1 MKRMVPR
8 IAVLAGFFAAG
19 ASAGM
24 SDQIVRYNIRARLDP
39 ATQTITGQETLVW
52 RNESPDKIG
61 ELRFHLYLNAFQNEK
76 STFIRESG
84 GQLRGDAMSQ
94 DGWGYI
100 EIKRMREAG
109 GSDLTGA
116 LRFIHP
122 DDDNADDRTVI
133 AVSLPEPVLP
143 GRSIALDIDFV
154 SKLPKVF
161 ARTGYRQDF
170 FMVGQWFPKI
180 GVWEKAG
187 DRYAKQGAWN
197 CHQFHATTEFFAD
210 YGVYD
215 VAITTPAN
223 YVVGATGVEQSAVE
237 DRSSGQT
244 TRRFHQE
251 DVHDFAWT
259 ASPHYV
265 RIERLFDPARMVGA
279 ADTAAAGQLL
289 GLQPGDLGLKPVR
302 MILLIQPEHL
312 GQADRHFQALEN
324 ALKWWGLWHGAYP
337 YQTITVVDPPYGAEG
352 AGGMEYPTLITA
364 GTSWWP
370 GRHEYLV
377 EAVIVHEFG
386 HQYWYGMVGTN
397 EFEESWL
404 DEGFNTYSTDKI
416 LDMVYG
422 AGYLPVHIL
431 EVPVAELLGTP
442 KFTWG
447 EIDRAA
453 YLQYGKHDP
462 VVRNGWQYY
471 DSFQYGI
478 NSYMR
483 PGTLL
488 RTLENY
494 LGPQT
499 MARIMRAWFERYR
512 FHHPTSVDFEKL
524 VNERAGRDMTWFFDQ
539 FVFGTNW
546 LNYKVGSVTCDPIE
560 VKLGSYAEG
569 GDRITID
576 RKAAG
581 RIEKERKKKG
591 EGQRYRI
598 VVKLVRDGESV
609 FPVEMKMTLGNGAIV
624 RERWDGRERWIRYE
638 YAEAAPVKSVEIDPE
653 HKILLDGNFADNSFV
668 ARPAA
673 LPFVKWFAN
682 LVFWFQ
688 MALP

>member
-1 MKRMVPR
+1 MGRLLLS
-8 IAVLAGFFAAG
+8 AALLAGLSASPAG
-19 ASAGM
+19 AAM
-24 SDQIVRYNIRARLDP
+24 SDQVVRYTIGARLDP
-39 ATQTITGQETLVW
+39 AAKTIAGHESLSW
-52 RNESPDKIG
+52 RNESPDSVS

-84 GQLRGDAMSQ
+84 GQLRGDKMSN
-94 DGWGYI
+94 DDWGYI
-100 EIKRMREAG
+100 EIKRMQVAG
-109 GSDLTGA
+109 GGDLTHA
-116 LRFIHP
+116 IRFIHP
-122 DDDNADDRTVI
+122 DDENADDRTVI
-133 AVSLPEPVLP
+133 AVTLPVPVLP
-143 GRSIALDIDFV
+143 GHGIALDIDFV

-161 ARTGYRQDF
+161 ARTGYHQDF

-180 GVWEKAG
+180 GVYEKAG
-187 DRYAKQGAWN
+187 DRYATKGAWN

-215 VAITTPAN
+215 VSITTPSN

-237 DRSSGQT
+237 DPRSRET
-244 TRRFHQE
+244 THRFYQE

-259 ASPHYV
+259 ASPHYI
-265 RIERLFDPARMVGA
+265 RIERLFEPARAVA
-279 ADTAAAGQLL
+279 PAETAATAQLL
-289 GLQPGDLGLKPVR
+289 GIQPDALRLKPVR
-302 MILLIQPEHL
+302 MILLVQPEHRE
-312 GQADRHFQALEN
+312 QAERHFRAIEN
-324 ALKWWGLWHGAYP
+324 ALKWWGLWYGAYP
-337 YQTITVVDPPYGAEG
+337 YQTITVVDPPYGAKG

-377 EAVIVHEFG
+377 EAVVVHEFG

-422 AGYLPVHIL
+422 PGYLPVTVL
-431 EVPVAELLGTP
+431 GVPVSEALGLP
-442 KFTWG
+442 NFTWG

-494 LGPQT
+494 LGPPL
-499 MARIMRAWFERYR
+499 MARIMRTWFERYR

-524 VNERAGRDMTWFFDQ
+524 VNELAGRDMTWFFDQ

-546 LNYKVGSVTCDPIE
+546 LNYKVGSVECDPIE

-569 GDRITID
+569 GQRLAID
-576 RKAAG
+576 RKAAD
-581 RIEKERKKKG
+581 RIAQERRRQ
-591 EGQRYRI
+591 GQPRRYRI

-609 FPVEMKMTLGNGAIV
+609 FPVDMRMTLDNGEIV
-624 RERWDGRERWIRYE
+624 GEQWDGRERWIKYE
-638 YAEAAPVKSVEIDPE
+638 YTKTSQVKSVEIDPE
-653 HKILLDGNFADNSFV
+653 HKILLDGSFADNSYV
-668 ARPAA
+668 SQPAP

-688 MALP
+688 MVLP